1 MATATFITFAAFKL
15 HTSVSLPRYYI
26 TRASDGYVL
35 RCMGVNETSGVT
47 HIYTMGTD
55 ENVVAT
61 GFGADAWF
69 TGAVE
74 VQDFASP

>member
-1 MATATFITFAAFKL
+1 MATATFLTFASFKS
-15 HTSVSLPRYYI
+15 HTAVTLPRYYI
-26 TRASDGYVL
+26 TRADGHVL

-47 HIYTMGTD
+47 HIYTMGPD
-55 ENVVAT
+55 EDVDAT
-61 GFGADAWF
+61 GLGADVWF